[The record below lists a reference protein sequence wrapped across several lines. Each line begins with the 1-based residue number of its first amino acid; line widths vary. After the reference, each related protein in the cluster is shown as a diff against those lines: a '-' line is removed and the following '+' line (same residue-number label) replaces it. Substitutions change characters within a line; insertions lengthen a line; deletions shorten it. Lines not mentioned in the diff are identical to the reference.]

1 MQRRVVFRQ
10 RLIDAKKR
18 LAEKKEYNRDA
29 WKMYGSELC
38 VGDLETQERVIR
50 NEISHLEMLLS
61 MPEMDMNQE
70 QLIEKMREINKQIM
84 EIQQGIEE
92 FKTQMELSLK
102 GKLEKEAQV
111 RCVNE
116 LAEVPLEP

>member
-1 MQRRVVFRQ
+1 MQRRVVFGQ

-18 LAEKKEYNRDA
+18 LAEREEYNRDA
-29 WKMYGSELC
+29 WKTYGSELC
-38 VGDLETQERVIR
+38 ARELEATERVIR

>member
-1 MQRRVVFRQ
+1 MQRRVVFEQ

-18 LAEKKEYNRDA
+18 LAERKEYNRDA
-29 WKMYGSELC
+29 WETYGSELC
-38 VGDLETQERVIR
+38 ARELEATERVIR